1 MIIDFV
7 NYTLY
12 HPGAE
17 ASILFH
23 LHEYGLRVPRF
34 FCIPEQYE
42 PEELDAYFAMH
53 FQDVLQYHVWMTATI
68 VVSENKTDRTE
79 WMPNCKADL
88 PVYTNVKKYALYRNI
103 ERILESRES
112 YRQKIAAAESVSPE
126 QVQFHIII
134 QEARAFTEFAVL
146 NTIQQDGI
154 LNETQIQIGCGWDS
168 ELVWNDTPT
177 ITMCYHNTDQLLYYG
192 LPAGMPPPENDFLRE
207 LEKAAQILFTK
218 FDIQMQVSIFVDPE
232 SHHLFAL
239 TVRQTTLSSEESIL
253 FDSRSILSA
262 FYPTTC
268 TPLMGSYMQNMYNH
282 VIHGFF
288 KTTLHL
294 FDRPYSVSDDM
305 DDIVIYINGRLYFCV
320 EHWNKLLYYFPTFQK
335 KQSFKNVYALLHDRD
350 GIRSWMVHRYIDYIG
365 IRLMHSNFKAVQE
378 KLQLLENRVQVYQS
392 YDLSRMSLSELNQ
405 YYKRFQN
412 TNIACW
418 HYTLLSVLN
427 SRISIQHLKKSLRK
441 AHPDLPS
448 GIQYQYAAGMLPMP
462 DWAGKKLRK
471 KIRCTQ
477 KSETYRKQFLKLQDQ
492 LVKLLADLFLAA
504 GNRLYEAGA
513 ISDVDDVHYLV
524 LKEVLASMED
534 PSIQWKDNRP
544 TWRREA
550 YRWYLNLP
558 NYTEMVLQKKRIGQ
572 QEEPLTHM
580 VFPSGSGKTQG
591 RPCMPGLSKG
601 DILIYDGK
609 QPLSEEQA
617 VGKIIITAHLS
628 KFLMSLPLKG
638 LILEEELTC
647 EQVSAQANPRVCFP
661 VLSGV
666 RGACSL
672 FQHTQQIYLNGWTG
686 EITASREQTS
696 EKTKTLWSEYRSRHQ

>member
-1 MIIDFV
+1 
-7 NYTLY
+7 
-12 HPGAE
+12 
-17 ASILFH
+17 
-23 LHEYGLRVPRF
+23 
-34 FCIPEQYE
+34 
-42 PEELDAYFAMH
+42 
-53 FQDVLQYHVWMTATI
+53 
-68 VVSENKTDRTE
+68 
-79 WMPNCKADL
+79 
-88 PVYTNVKKYALYRNI
+88 
-103 ERILESRES
+103 
-112 YRQKIAAAESVSPE
+112 
-126 QVQFHIII
+126 
-134 QEARAFTEFAVL
+134 
-146 NTIQQDGI
+146 
-154 LNETQIQIGCGWDS
+154 
-168 ELVWNDTPT
+168 
-177 ITMCYHNTDQLLYYG
+177 
-192 LPAGMPPPENDFLRE
+192 MPPPENDFLRE

-239 TVRQTTLSSEESIL
+239 TVRQTTLPSEESIL

-282 VIHGFF
+282 VIHSFF

-320 EHWNKLLYYFPTFQK
+320 EHWNKLLYYFPTFRK

-365 IRLMHSNFKAVQE
+365 RRLMRSDFKVVQE

-441 AHPDLPS
+441 THPNLPS

-492 LVKLLADLFLAA
+492 LVKLLAELFLAA

-534 PSIQWKDNRP
+534 PSIQWKDNRSA
-544 TWRREA
+544 WRREA

-558 NYTEMVLQKKRIGQ
+558 NYTEMVLQKKCIGQ

-617 VGKIIITAHLS
+617 AGKIIITAHLS
-628 KFLMSLPLKG
+628 KFLLSLPLKG

-647 EQVSAQANPRVCFP
+647 EQVSTQANPRVCFP

-672 FQHTQQIYLNGWTG
+672 FQYTQQIYLNGWTG

>member
-79 WMPNCKADL
+79 WIPNCKADL

-134 QEARAFTEFAVL
+134 QEARTFTEFAVL

-168 ELVWNDTPT
+168 ELIWNDKPT
-177 ITMCYHNTDQLLYYG
+177 ITMCYHNDDQILYYA
-192 LPAGMPPPENDFLRE
+192 LPADTEPPDIDLLRK
-207 LEKAAQILFTK
+207 LEQAAQILFAK
-218 FDIQMQVSIFVDPE
+218 FKTQMQISIFVDPE
-232 SHHLFAL
+232 SQHLFAL
-239 TVRQTTLSSEESIL
+239 TVRQTALPSSEGIL
-253 FDSRSILSA
+253 FDSCSILSA

-268 TPLMGSYMQNMYNH
+268 TPLMGSYMLNMYNH
-282 VIHGFF
+282 VIHSFF

-294 FDRPYSVSDDM
+294 FERPYAVSEDLDNV
-305 DDIVIYINGRLYFCV
+305 VIYINGRIYFCV
-320 EHWNKLLYYFPTFQK
+320 EHWNELIHYFPTFQK
-335 KQSFKNVYALLHDRD
+335 KQSFKNIYALLHDRD
-350 GIRSWMVHRYIDYIG
+350 GIRAWMVHAYIAYIG
-365 IRLMHSNFKAVQE
+365 KRLTRSNFKTVHE
-378 KLQLLENRVQVYQS
+378 KLKLLENRVALYQS
-392 YDLSRMSLSELNQ
+392 YDLSKMSLSELHQ

-427 SRISIQHLKKSLRK
+427 SRVSIQRLKKSLRK

-462 DWAGKKLRK
+462 DWAGKKLQK
-471 KIRCTQ
+471 KILTAQ
-477 KSETYRKQFLKLQDQ
+477 KSECYRKQFLRLQDQ
-492 LVKLLADLFLAA
+492 LLKLFANLFLAA
-504 GNRLYEAGA
+504 GKRLQEAGA
-513 ISDVDDVHYLV
+513 ISDADDVHYLT

-534 PSIQWKDNRP
+534 PSIHWDVNHLA
-544 TWRREA
+544 WRRKTYQW
-550 YRWYLNLP
+550 YRTLP
-558 NYTEMVLQKKRIGQ
+558 NYTKMILQEKCIGQ
-572 QEEPLTHM
+572 TEEPLTHIL
-580 VFPSGSGKTQG
+580 FPSGSGKTQG
-591 RPCMPGLSKG
+591 RPCAPGLSKG

-609 QPLSEEQA
+609 QPLLEEQA
-617 VGKIIITAHLS
+617 VGKIVITAHLS
-628 KFLMSLPLKG
+628 KALLSMPLKG
-638 LILEEELTC
+638 LILEDELTC
-647 EQVSAQANPRVCFP
+647 EQVSQQADPLISFP

-666 RGACSL
+666 RSACTL
-672 FQHTQQIYLNGWTG
+672 FQYTHQVYLNGWTG
-686 EITASREQTS
+686 EITAIREQAT
-696 EKTKTLWSEYRSRHQ
+696 EKTKTLWSEYCSRHQ

>member
-1 MIIDFV
+1 
-7 NYTLY
+7 
-12 HPGAE
+12 
-17 ASILFH
+17 
-23 LHEYGLRVPRF
+23 
-34 FCIPEQYE
+34 
-42 PEELDAYFAMH
+42 
-53 FQDVLQYHVWMTATI
+53 
-68 VVSENKTDRTE
+68 
-79 WMPNCKADL
+79 
-88 PVYTNVKKYALYRNI
+88 
-103 ERILESRES
+103 
-112 YRQKIAAAESVSPE
+112 
-126 QVQFHIII
+126 
-134 QEARAFTEFAVL
+134 
-146 NTIQQDGI
+146 
-154 LNETQIQIGCGWDS
+154 
-168 ELVWNDTPT
+168 
-177 ITMCYHNTDQLLYYG
+177 
-192 LPAGMPPPENDFLRE
+192 
-207 LEKAAQILFTK
+207 
-218 FDIQMQVSIFVDPE
+218 
-232 SHHLFAL
+232 
-239 TVRQTTLSSEESIL
+239 
-253 FDSRSILSA
+253 
-262 FYPTTC
+262 
-268 TPLMGSYMQNMYNH
+268 MGSYMQNMYNH
-282 VIHGFF
+282 VIHSFF

-320 EHWNKLLYYFPTFQK
+320 EHWNKLLYYFPTFRK

-365 IRLMHSNFKAVQE
+365 RRLMRSDFKVVQE

-441 AHPDLPS
+441 THPNLPS

-504 GNRLYEAGA
+504 GNRLYEAGS

-550 YRWYLNLP
+550 YHWYLNLP
-558 NYTEMVLQKKRIGQ
+558 NYTEMVLQKKCIGQ

-617 VGKIIITAHLS
+617 AGKIIITAHLS
-628 KFLMSLPLKG
+628 KFLLSLPLKG
-638 LILEEELTC
+638 LILEDELTC
-647 EQVSAQANPRVCFP
+647 EQVSTQANPRVCFP